1 MHRRA
6 RPARDAGGERL
17 AGDTP
22 GGESE
27 TTGSEA
33 ALLEALDGFRVK
45 GGKARVLST
54 AGLRIERFDPSA
66 VSDEGPEAPGDGSL
80 VLGIGLPG
88 LIAIG
93 MFAAVIVLVLRAR
106 Q

>member
-1 MHRRA
+1 
-6 RPARDAGGERL
+6 
-17 AGDTP
+17 
-22 GGESE
+22 
-27 TTGSEA
+27 
-33 ALLEALDGFRVK
+33 
-45 GGKARVLST
+45 
-54 AGLRIERFDPSA
+54 